1 MNDERN
7 EIQSYYWH
15 LSNIFEN
22 RRDEILYN
30 KDPEDVIIQ
39 LKPLG
44 EYDSEYM
51 EIHHNILKKD
61 EFELF
66 KSSKIYNDYY
76 NETNYRLDNLKNDID
91 LDKIMQDISHELG
104 SDSYTEFKINK
115 FLKKNFSLI

>member
-76 NETNYRLDNLKNDID
+76 NETNYSLDNLKKDIAYIK
-91 LDKIMQDISHELG
+91 KI
-104 SDSYTEFKINK
+104 YR
-115 FLKKNFSLI
+115 